1 LTTGTPLESA
11 WARRPSSAVSRLA
24 GRKLLL
30 LSSRD
35 LIAAAAAEDVLLV
48 ALVAPGPAAM
58 LGFARAARDL
68 GAPLILARPS
78 GSADEKGPE
87 EARDDTAFVESAMQA
102 ADEVRFFGPMAFLKE
117 PPRKGSAIPERDR
130 ILREIETGFTGVA
143 VTARPESAA
152 SARDAALVAAQ
163 VCQRELGLEIV
174 PLGGSPELG
183 LDLVRQLA
191 SRGSPPSALRVPDE
205 QGVQAAARDAGI
217 ALSTTTE
224 VSPDALRERGFRQL
238 VAAGP
243 FLRALQRAAPRDVL
257 EKLQSWADENGATLD
272 QAAARHQRVLRD
284 LPSKT
289 QDRLEA
295 LCWFEAMEL
304 FERACVRATAAR
316 IAERVGQNAARD
328 EG

>member
-11 WARRPSSAVSRLA
+11 WARRPSTAVSRLG

-35 LIAAAAAEDVLLV
+35 LLAAAAAEDALLV
-48 ALVAPGPAAM
+48 SLIAPVLPAM

-68 GAPLILARPS
+68 AAPLILARPS

-87 EARDDTAFVESAMQA
+87 EARDDTAFVESAIQA
-102 ADEVRFFGPMAFLKE
+102 ADEMRFFGPVAFLKE
-117 PPRKGSAIPERDR
+117 PPRRGSAIPERDR

-163 VCQRELGLEIV
+163 ACQRELGLEIV
-174 PLGGSPELG
+174 PLGGSPALG
-183 LDLVRQLA
+183 LDPFASCLA
-191 SRGSPPSALRVPDE
+191 RRLERAGVPDE
-205 QGVQAAARDAGI
+205 QGVAAARDAGI

-224 VSPDALRERGFRQL
+224 ISPDALREWGFRQL
-238 VAAGP
+238 VASGP
-243 FLRALQRAAPRDVL
+243 FLRALHRAAPRDVL

-272 QAAARHQRVLRD
+272 QAAAKHQRVLRD

-295 LCWFEAMEL
+295 LCCFEAMEL
-304 FERACVRATAAR
+304 FERAGVRATAAR
-316 IAERVGQNAARD
+316 IADRVGQNAARD